1 MPFQSSFL
9 FSFLLFLSTGVLSHL
24 LYNPHGRFVQAAIA
38 ALNSLQ
44 TNAKTLALQRKTGGR
59 DLAKSLADVKNYA
72 KRMAIKVRETNET
85 KMQKSK
91 VLCRTCGGEGG
102 TCTRRWGCWRSSSL
116 LASRSFGLCDELPH
130 PSSSS
135 PSPPTPP
142 SHLPSPPP
150 GPFHL

>member
-85 KMQKSK
+85 KCRKAKYYVEHVAVKEARAQGGGG
-91 VLCRTCGGEGG
+91 VGDHRLC
-102 TCTRRWGCWRSSSL
+102 
-116 LASRSFGLCDELPH
+116 
-130 PSSSS
+130 
-135 PSPPTPP
+135 
-142 SHLPSPPP
+142 
-150 GPFHL
+150 